1 MLRKTNNVF
10 IAAGA
15 IELAE
20 SVDGYAMGAVDGYPI
35 DWREVSP
42 HFSLSYCNVVCQRQS
57 LRSALP
63 NDGVSLLLTFLKL
76 S

>member
-1 MLRKTNNVF
+1 VLRETNNVF

-35 DWREVSP
+35 D
-42 HFSLSYCNVVCQRQS
+42 
-57 LRSALP
+57 
-63 NDGVSLLLTFLKL
+63 
-76 S
+76 